1 MYTVQIGKQF
11 LELYNQKMGTALTP
25 MQFFDQVYWQL
36 FFNCEDEKHLFI
48 VTNSKFFH
56 PSIAKAYKD
65 TPKEIPMARKIAFL
79 DQIDNCVKGNEP
91 ITGGIAVGFMASS
104 SEENTS
110 GQVSDVKI
118 NLSKEDIL
126 CSWIGGSLGIGIG
139 GGVDLLTEDSQILWF
154 IYQGWEYYRKLM
166 NDTPNLKG
174 RQLQG
179 WNGLWFMLGYRYR
192 NDFEK
197 AYESLTNQINT
208 YISQTGNISKLER
221 PDWYQQIIHWALIES
236 GKSYLVYGYNFGQMN
251 RTYGF
256 FNINLPEIRKPYQFY
271 NELLDKQGG
280 DDSETDRRFE
290 TVFKAQYSMERAI
303 QTGGIGLRALTPKD
317 LYKFVGKPDF
327 PKTDKNNLYTF
338 YIYISWLKAMLAND
352 QTLALADRLASTLK
366 DFSDTADPNARAGK
380 TDRLRKVET
389 LWEAKSRQNFIN
401 GLDELLQDKQPPDPE
416 TLNDVVQNI
425 MLHIPTDQFTLF
437 QTLVKFQFHYLKT
450 RNQ

>member
-25 MQFFDQVYWQL
+25 MQFFDQEYWGL
-36 FFNCEDEKHLFI
+36 FFNCEDEFHLLH
-48 VTNSKFFH
+48 VHSSSFFQAI
-56 PSIAKAYKD
+56 SE
-65 TPKEIPMARKIAFL
+65 KEI
-79 DQIDNCVKGNEP
+79 V
-91 ITGGIAVGFMASS
+91 GGVSEQEAKRNRLYRYIKEYEEGKFPLKSSIAVGFAGA
-104 SEENTS
+104 NTTDYAS
-110 GQVSDVKI
+110 GQVTDIPNNITSGEVI
-118 NLSKEDIL
+118 QTWFGASLCIGLGGGIDIL
-126 CSWIGGSLGIGIG
+126 IDDIEI
-139 GGVDLLTEDSQILWF
+139 IWF
-154 IYQGWEYYRKLM
+154 IFQGWKYYRKLI

-174 RQLQG
+174 RQIEA
-179 WNGLWFMLGYRYR
+179 WNGLWFMLGYKYR
-192 NDFEK
+192 DDPEK
-197 AYESLTNQINT
+197 AYEALTNQINK

-221 PDWYQQIIHWALIES
+221 PDWYEQIIHWALIES
-236 GKSYLVYGYNFGQMN
+236 KKSYLVYGFNFNKMN

-256 FNINLPEIRKPYQFY
+256 FTINLPEIRKPYEFY

-280 DDSETDRRFE
+280 DDSETDRSFV

-338 YIYISWLKAMLAND
+338 YIYLSWLKAMLAND

-366 DFSDTADPNARAGK
+366 DYSDTADPNARAGK